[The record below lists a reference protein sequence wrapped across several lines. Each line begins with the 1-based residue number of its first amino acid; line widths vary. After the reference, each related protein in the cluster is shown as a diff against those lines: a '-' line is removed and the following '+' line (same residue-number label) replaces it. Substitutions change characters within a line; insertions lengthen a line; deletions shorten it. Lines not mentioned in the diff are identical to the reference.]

1 MKPMEEANKLATF
14 GTLRDQGESLERAAY
29 QTRKYGGSPDW
40 AQSGRADHL
49 LRYMITFGRPA
60 LLGVETALRAGARNP
75 KRLGA
80 VMAGTMA
87 LEVARQSFN
96 QLTADALGVSEEE
109 LENRFSEYDKDNTF
123 LMMIPPEVAEK
134 VFGAPQETL
143 SNGIS
148 RPFALKV
155 PIPPILRLYTA
166 PFKGMAKAIREGNPA
181 ELPIAI
187 ADEMIPGT
195 VPLKG
200 ENLPGTMGRRAL
212 ASTTAPIRA
221 TLEQAMDMQGF
232 TGAPIVGSRLE
243 GLPAEE
249 QFSESTQPFYKTLGK
264 TVGGSPVRLQH
275 LGKTFLPGVLET
287 PVQLLNKME
296 PSSGVPP
303 VEKGELER
311 LADIPFLGPAF
322 ARRVTPQRYESELGS
337 LQDDFYSLAGK
348 TKASAGAV
356 GKFEKGI
363 GGLPSEL
370 VQALGAANPE
380 VTGMV
385 RALAEL
391 STAQKQIVASPE
403 MDGAAKRE
411 ALKGL
416 VDQKREL
423 LKAFLSNPTVQ
434 LLLDDKTQPE

>member
-1 MKPMEEANKLATF
+1 
-14 GTLRDQGESLERAAY
+14 
-29 QTRKYGGSPDW
+29 
-40 AQSGRADHL
+40 
-49 LRYMITFGRPA
+49 
-60 LLGVETALRAGARNP
+60 
-75 KRLGA
+75 
-80 VMAGTMA
+80 
-87 LEVARQSFN
+87 
-96 QLTADALGVSEEE
+96 
-109 LENRFSEYDKDNTF
+109 
-123 LMMIPPEVAEK
+123 
-134 VFGAPQETL
+134 
-143 SNGIS
+143 
-148 RPFALKV
+148 
-155 PIPPILRLYTA
+155 
-166 PFKGMAKAIREGNPA
+166 
-181 ELPIAI
+181 
-187 ADEMIPGT
+187 
-195 VPLKG
+195 
-200 ENLPGTMGRRAL
+200 
-212 ASTTAPIRA
+212 
-221 TLEQAMDMQGF
+221 
-232 TGAPIVGSRLE
+232 
-243 GLPAEE
+243 
-249 QFSESTQPFYKTLGK
+249 
-264 TVGGSPVRLQH
+264 
-275 LGKTFLPGVLET
+275 VLET

-322 ARRVTPQRYESELGS
+322 ARRFTPQRYESELGS